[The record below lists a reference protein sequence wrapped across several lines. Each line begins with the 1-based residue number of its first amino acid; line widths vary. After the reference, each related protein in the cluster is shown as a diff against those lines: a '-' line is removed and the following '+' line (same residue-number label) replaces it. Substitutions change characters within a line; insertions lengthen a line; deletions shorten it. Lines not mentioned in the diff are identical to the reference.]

1 MASKI
6 DNMFAAS
13 RFVLPEQR
21 ELYLQVKEDE
31 KLVPMPVIEQDELEN
46 FHYTIRDSGR
56 EDYAITVTW
65 WRQVKGN
72 LGSNCSMWGIVKW
85 VDQQGRRIK
94 LVNDTDVQWINMDC
108 IIDVRA

>member
-6 DNMFAAS
+6 NNMFAAS
-13 RFVLPEQR
+13 RFGPPEQR

-46 FHYTIRDSGR
+46 FYYTIRDSGR